1 MSRLRSTVLGYYI
14 PSFFEMHVDTYHN
27 DMTINKLPPGDMTT
41 LFHEYIHFLQDFT
54 TYYGLNGIYVHSQ
67 YLHSVVNLNS
77 AIL

>member
-41 LFHEYIHFLQDFT
+41 LFYGYIHFLQDFT
-54 TYYGLNGIYVHSQ
+54 
-67 YLHSVVNLNS
+67 VNHQFNVMPCKT
-77 AIL
+77 